1 MIIGSEID
9 YSAFE
14 YVVRFTDCSTGEQIA
29 PDMRGWSSFAVDP
42 DNDGVYV
49 RNSFIVEAADLDGYS
64 PVYPATEVTIS
75 VPETAPQDLLGM
87 TYEELCCSAG
97 GKSTYYV
104 WQGQGRPLITDDM
117 IDAYVE
123 GISPY
128 NVVLLP
134 YEADA
139 GAVHSSTQASAGC
152 PEEPV
157 HGHGGDVYAGADL
170 PQRSIEFDVVLGY
183 EYSAASSEY
192 PSGGPFE
199 DGIPH
204 SRYWTASFD
213 FSGSIEDGFFW
224 PYGDDAVIG
233 VTFYF
238 SDGSASDIGTVKA
251 SKTVCYPVFEVDGRP
266 YVADVVCTPDL
277 WPSDGKYCY
286 PVQVEAVIYSP
297 LYNDTGVNNQ
307 V

>member
-1 MIIGSEID
+1 MIIGSEFD
-9 YSAFE
+9 YAAFE
-14 YVVRFTDCSTGEQIA
+14 YVVRFVDIVTGEQIA
-29 PDMRGWSSFAVDP
+29 SDMSGWASYAVYS
-42 DNDGVYV
+42 DNDGVFV
-49 RNSFIVEAADLDGYS
+49 RNSFIVEAADLDGYG

-104 WQGQGRPLITDDM
+104 WQGQGRPIITDDM

-123 GISPY
+123 GVSPY
-128 NVVLLP
+128 NVVLLL

-139 GAVHSSTQASAGC
+139 GAVHSGIQASAGC

-183 EYSAASSEY
+183 EYSAASAEGLSEE
-192 PSGGPFE
+192 PFE
-199 DGIPH
+199 DDIPH

-213 FSGSIEDGFFW
+213 FSDSIPDGKYW
-224 PYGDDAVIG
+224 PYGDDAAIA

-238 SDGSASDIGTVKA
+238 EGGADGLGSYTT
-251 SKTVCYPVFEVDGRP
+251 SKTVCYPVFEVNGRP
-266 YVADVVCTPDL
+266 YVEDVICTPDL
-277 WPSDGKYCY
+277 WPTDGSSVY
-286 PVQVEAVIYSP
+286 PVQVEAIIYTSV
-297 LYNDTGVNNQ
+297 YNDTAYNNQ
-307 V
+307 L